1 MPVHLCPVPGPLY
14 AVLKGYK
21 ESPIAELRRQCSRR
35 VLALLGRFFGAH
47 GACVSAAI
55 GGEVDV
61 VMPVP
66 SSSRPGRASLEG
78 VCGLPELILG
88 ALGRQ
93 ASWVPATLQ
102 RADGHV
108 GHMQPHARAFAVPR
122 SSRTAVSGARVLL
135 LDDTYVSGSRAQS
148 AGAALRG
155 AGARSV
161 LIVPIGRVL
170 RPERIAAHAAFLA
183 VRPTEEGHR
192 PRCVLAQTGT
202 GSG

>member
-1 MPVHLCPVPGPLY
+1 
-14 AVLKGYK
+14 
-21 ESPIAELRRQCSRR
+21 
-35 VLALLGRFFGAH
+35 
-47 GACVSAAI
+47 
-55 GGEVDV
+55 
-61 VMPVP
+61 
-66 SSSRPGRASLEG
+66 
-78 VCGLPELILG
+78 
-88 ALGRQ
+88 
-93 ASWVPATLQ
+93 
-102 RADGHV
+102 
-108 GHMQPHARAFAVPR
+108 MQPHARAFAVPR